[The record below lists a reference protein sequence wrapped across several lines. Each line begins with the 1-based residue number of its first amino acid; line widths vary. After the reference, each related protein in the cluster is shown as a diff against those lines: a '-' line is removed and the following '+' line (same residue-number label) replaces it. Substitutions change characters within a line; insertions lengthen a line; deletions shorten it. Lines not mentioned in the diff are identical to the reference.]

1 MSLDGV
7 PKDLRGLRACK
18 VCSLIK
24 SMDQFLRDGCDNCEP
39 YLKLKRNR
47 EAINECTSQSFDGM
61 ISLIDEPH
69 RELGCKVAENRAF
82 IPGVYAV
89 SVSGELPGD
98 NVKSLKDQGKAFFPW
113 DHSTKM

>member
-61 ISLIDEPH
+61 ISLMSPTESW
-69 RELGCKVAENRAF
+69 VAKWQRIEHCV
-82 IPGVYAV
+82 PGVYAV

-98 NVKSLKDQGKAFFPW
+98 IVESLKDQGKAFFPR
-113 DHSTKM
+113 DRSTKT